1 MIAKYSPVLEPCDR
15 MLGTSPASAVRTPR
29 AVADDATSSKAGSD
43 ELADAAIT
51 AVGKHTSMTASQTLD
66 VRVAV
71 RDRIVPIAGSATG
84 DRNDAEVRATDED
97 LSVARPAV
105 VLGLGRGAVIAGR
118 NERPVDNP
126 RPTSIEIDTVVEKR
140 SEPRDDVD
148 DDAMGLRAR
157 NREHGCQLAHG
168 EIRAQAR
175 ATDLD
180 ASLELA
186 PMDGRASRDDED
198 GARCQRSGM
207 EAGR

>member
-1 MIAKYSPVLEPCDR
+1 MKDRDSLQRLLQAVAATSMIAEYSPVLEPRDG
-15 MLGTSPASAVRTPR
+15 MLDTSPASTMRTPR
-29 AVADDATSSKAGSD
+29 AVTDDTTSAKAGSD
-43 ELADAAIT
+43 ELANATIA
-51 AVGKHTSMTASQTLD
+51 AVGKHPSVTAGQNLD
-66 VRVAV
+66 VRVTV
-71 RDRIVPIAGSATG
+71 MDRIVSIARSAAD
-84 DRNDAEVRATDED
+84 DRNDAEVRPTDED
-97 LSVARPAV
+97 LCVARPAV
-105 VLGLGRGAVIAGR
+105 VLGLGCGVVIAGR

-180 ASLELA
+180 ASLE
-186 PMDGRASRDDED
+186 R
-198 GARCQRSGM
+198 
-207 EAGR
+207 